1 LENTL
6 FYLTAAGAI
15 AGALGVVLGRNP
27 VGNVIALLACFFC
40 LATIYLLAGFQF
52 LAAAQ
57 ILVYA
62 GAIMVLFLFVIM
74 LLNLGHA
81 GPLPRIDR
89 EMFHQ
94 RRSTIAIVSAAG
106 FLAVS
111 ALALARFRAPPIV
124 GTVPDEGLDAPMILA
139 TSLFGRYAMP
149 FEAASLLLLAA
160 AIAVVVLAKR
170 ERGPKDRPGLDSD
183 SPSGGSGRS

>member
-15 AGALGVVLGRNP
+15 AAALGAVLGRNP

-40 LATIYLLAGFQF
+40 LATIYLLAGFQL

-62 GAIMVLFLFVIM
+62 GAILVLFLFVIM
-74 LLNLGHA
+74 ILNLGAA

-89 EMFHQ
+89 ELFRR
-94 RRSTIAIVSAAG
+94 RRSTISIAVAAAI
-106 FLAVS
+106 LAVS
-111 ALALARFRAPPIV
+111 TLAVSRFAERGALSQ
-124 GTVPDEGLDAPMILA
+124 VPEHGLDTPVTLA
-139 TSLFGRYAMP
+139 TSLFGRYALP

-160 AIAVVVLAKR
+160 SVAVVVLAKR
-170 ERGPKDRPGLDSD
+170 ERGARP
-183 SPSGGSGRS
+183 PGGERP

>member
-15 AGALGVVLGRNP
+15 AAALGAVLGRNP
-27 VGNVIALLACFFC
+27 VANVISLLGCFFC
-40 LATIYLLAGFQF
+40 LATIYLLAGFQL

-62 GAIMVLFLFVIM
+62 GAILVLFLFVIM
-74 LLNLGHA
+74 ILNLGTA

-89 EMFHQ
+89 ELFLR
-94 RRSTIAIVSAAG
+94 RRSTISIAVAAAILAASV
-106 FLAVS
+106 FAVS
-111 ALALARFRAPPIV
+111 RFTEKGALSR
-124 GTVPDEGLDAPMILA
+124 VPEQGLDTPVTLA
-139 TSLFGRYAMP
+139 TSLFGRYALP

-160 AIAVVVLAKR
+160 SVAVVVLAKR
-170 ERGPKDRPGLDSD
+170 ERGPRQREGE
-183 SPSGGSGRS
+183 PS

>member
-1 LENTL
+1 VENVL

-27 VGNVIALLACFFC
+27 IGNVIALLACFFC

-62 GAIMVLFLFVIM
+62 GAILVLFLFVIM
-74 LLNLGHA
+74 ILNLGTA

-89 EMFHQ
+89 EMFRR
-94 RRSTIAIVSAAG
+94 RRSTLAIAAAAAFLGASA
-106 FLAVS
+106 LAVS
-111 ALALARFRAPPIV
+111 RLQPRAALSS
-124 GTVPDEGLDAPMILA
+124 VPEHGLDAPMTLA
-139 TSLFGRYAMP
+139 TSLFGRYALP

-160 AIAVVVLAKR
+160 AVAVVVLAKR
-170 ERGPKDRPGLDSD
+170 GSRTRPGD
-183 SPSGGSGRS
+183 PS

>member
-1 LENTL
+1 MENLL

-27 VGNVIALLACFFC
+27 IGNVIALLACFFC

-62 GAIMVLFLFVIM
+62 GAILVLFLFVIM
-74 LLNLGHA
+74 ILNLGNA

-89 EMFHQ
+89 EMFRR
-94 RRSTIAIVSAAG
+94 RRSTVSIAVTAGILAASA
-106 FLAVS
+106 LAVS
-111 ALALARFRAPPIV
+111 SLPAREAA
-124 GTVPDEGLDAPMILA
+124 TSVPEHGLDAPMSLA
-139 TSLFGRYAMP
+139 GSLFGRYALA
-149 FEAASLLLLAA
+149 FEATSLLLLAA
-160 AIAVVVLAKR
+160 SVAVVVLAKR
-170 ERGPKDRPGLDSD
+170 ERGPKRREGDPA
-183 SPSGGSGRS
+183 

>member
-1 LENTL
+1 MENLL

-62 GAIMVLFLFVIM
+62 GAILVLFLFVIM
-74 LLNLGHA
+74 ILNLGNA

-89 EMFHQ
+89 EMFRR
-94 RRSTIAIVSAAG
+94 RRSTTSVAVAAG
-106 FLAVS
+106 ILAASVLAVS
-111 ALALARFRAPPIV
+111 RLSSREALSS
-124 GTVPDEGLDAPMILA
+124 VPEHGLDSPMTLA
-139 TSLFGRYAMP
+139 TSLFGRYALP

-160 AIAVVVLAKR
+160 SVAVVVLAKR
-170 ERGPKDRPGLDSD
+170 ERGARQREGDAS
-183 SPSGGSGRS
+183 

>member
-1 LENTL
+1 VENVL

-27 VGNVIALLACFFC
+27 IGNVIALLACFFC

-62 GAIMVLFLFVIM
+62 GAILVLFLFVIM
-74 LLNLGHA
+74 ILNLGTA

-89 EMFHQ
+89 EMFRR
-94 RRSTIAIVSAAG
+94 RRSTLAIAAAAAFLGASA
-106 FLAVS
+106 LAVS
-111 ALALARFRAPPIV
+111 RLQPRAALAS
-124 GTVPDEGLDAPMILA
+124 VPLHGLDAPMTLA
-139 TSLFGRYAMP
+139 TSLFGRYALP

-160 AIAVVVLAKR
+160 AVAVVVLAKR
-170 ERGPKDRPGLDSD
+170 GSRTRPGD
-183 SPSGGSGRS
+183 PS

>member
-1 LENTL
+1 MENLL

-62 GAIMVLFLFVIM
+62 GAILVLFLFVIM
-74 LLNLGHA
+74 ILNLGTA

-89 EMFHQ
+89 EMFRR
-94 RRSTIAIVSAAG
+94 RRSTLSIAAAAG
-106 FLAVS
+106 FLGAGALAVS
-111 ALALARFRAPPIV
+111 RLPAREALSK
-124 GTVPDEGLDAPMILA
+124 VPENGLDAPMTLA
-139 TSLFGRYAMP
+139 TSLFGRYALP

-160 AIAVVVLAKR
+160 SVAVVVLAKR
-170 ERGPKDRPGLDSD
+170 ERGPKAREGD
-183 SPSGGSGRS
+183 PS

>member
-1 LENTL
+1 VENLL

-62 GAIMVLFLFVIM
+62 GAILVLFLFVIM
-74 LLNLGHA
+74 ILNLGNA

-89 EMFHQ
+89 EMFRR
-94 RRSTIAIVSAAG
+94 RRSTTSVAVAAG
-106 FLAVS
+106 ILAASVLAVS
-111 ALALARFRAPPIV
+111 RLSSREALSS
-124 GTVPDEGLDAPMILA
+124 VPEHGLDSPMTLA
-139 TSLFGRYAMP
+139 TSLFGRYALP

-160 AIAVVVLAKR
+160 AVAVVVLAKR
-170 ERGPKDRPGLDSD
+170 ERGPKRREGDLA
-183 SPSGGSGRS
+183 